1 MKPSYREHYVNLAV
15 EQNRT
20 KSLAS
25 EQLFTKSLASEQNH
39 TKSLASQQL
48 FTKGAAAGDNNPVP
62 GTMSGEES
70 NDIGSEDCGVNVF
83 EDGTILEDFPGEAS
97 SNVLGEAVGQSSSD
111 ASHSSFPLDQQAMTG
126 GEEDE
131 EADEVEEVE
140 EEVEHVEE
148 GGKEENDDEEEE
160 GLGETE
166 LLGKDEKGEEEQE
179 GLVVRSILANE
190 EMIKEEEEELER
202 QDRDPLDME
211 VGDGTTG
218 DAFTEELADDE
229 QMMKSSNLA
238 ETLIEERGRSGKT
251 ETLIEERGGSGE
263 TLVERRRSRSETL
276 VEEERGPETLVE
288 RRRGGETLPWET
300 ETLDEERRSGETL
313 NEEKRRIGETAEEV
327 SARELDEATLSI
339 ADPDRGERDNCQQ
352 DKN

>member
-25 EQLFTKSLASEQNH
+25 EQYRTKSLASEQNH
-39 TKSLASQQL
+39 SKSLASQQL
-48 FTKGAAAGDNNPVP
+48 FTKGAAAP
-62 GTMSGEES
+62 GILSGEES

-97 SNVLGEAVGQSSSD
+97 SNVTGEAVGQSSSD

-140 EEVEHVEE
+140 EKVEHVEE

-166 LLGKDEKGEEEQE
+166 LLGKDEKEQG
-179 GLVVRSILANE
+179 GLVVRSILAKE
-190 EMIKEEEEELER
+190 EVIKEEEEEEELER

-211 VGDGTTG
+211 VSDGTTG
-218 DAFTEELADDE
+218 DVFTEELADDE
-229 QMMKSSNLA
+229 QMRKSSNLA
-238 ETLIEERGRSGKT
+238 

-263 TLVERRRSRSETL
+263 TLVERRRSRSETETL

-288 RRRGGETLPWET
+288 RRRGGDTLAWET

-313 NEEKRRIGETAEEV
+313 IEEKRIGETAEEA

>member
-25 EQLFTKSLASEQNH
+25 EQYRTKSLASEQNH
-39 TKSLASQQL
+39 SKSLASQQL
-48 FTKGAAAGDNNPVP
+48 FTKGAAAGDNNPAP
-62 GTMSGEES
+62 GTLSGESSEES

-111 ASHSSFPLDQQAMTG
+111 ASHPSFPLDQQAMTG

-179 GLVVRSILANE
+179 GLVVRSILAKE
-190 EMIKEEEEELER
+190 EVIKEEEEELER

-218 DAFTEELADDE
+218 DVFTEELADDE
-229 QMMKSSNLA
+229 QMTKSSNLA
-238 ETLIEERGRSGKT
+238 ETLIEE
-251 ETLIEERGGSGE
+251 ERGGGE
-263 TLVERRRSRSETL
+263 TLFEVRTSKSETETL

-288 RRRGGETLPWET
+288 RRRGGDTLAWET

-313 NEEKRRIGETAEEV
+313 LEEKRRIGETAEEA